1 MYFLTIYG
9 YKIFRIVSLNSLKI
23 VRKYLLRNIYEK
35 YIRLLTLFLKL
46 RISKV
51 GQLVLE
57 NIKDK
62 SKVNVGL

>member
-62 SKVNVGL
+62 SKINVGL